1 MVQMDNF
8 QAPEVLAAKPEY
20 SGGDR
25 LMTEVPAVPFEFSK
39 LPKGD
44 PLLNEVYKLRY
55 KVYCDEWEFEKHED
69 HPGGIERDEFDD
81 HSVHFIAKRKS
92 DNLIIG
98 TIRLIKY
105 SAKGFLI
112 EKHCQ
117 IDADL
122 SAYDKSLFGELSRL
136 AVSKEYRKRATDAAY
151 EGKIVDDAEI
161 DNMYGGK
168 RRMENDIVLGL
179 YKCIYR
185 ECLESGQQ
193 YLLAVMA
200 KGLFLL
206 LKRVGI
212 IFEPIG
218 PAQNYHGLRTPY
230 LGRVDAMVERLK
242 NANPL
247 LYNQFLR

>member
-1 MVQMDNF
+1 MID
-8 QAPEVLAAKPEY
+8 AA
-20 SGGDR
+20 
-25 LMTEVPAVPFEFSK
+25 AIPFEFSQ
-39 LPKGD
+39 LPQGD

-55 KVYCDEWEFEKHED
+55 KVYCDEWRFEKPEE
-69 HPGGIERDEFDD
+69 HPGGIEKDEFDD
-81 HSVHFIAKRKS
+81 HSVHFVAKRKS
-92 DNLIIG
+92 DNQMIG

-105 SAKGFLI
+105 SEKGFLI

-117 IDADL
+117 IDTDL
-122 SAYDKSLFGELSRL
+122 SSFDRKLFGELSRL
-136 AVSKEYRKRATDAAY
+136 AVSKEYRRRTTDAAY
-151 EGKIVDDAEI
+151 EGKVVDDAAI
-161 DNMYGGK
+161 DNMYGGQ

-185 ECLESGQQ
+185 ECRESGQQ

-212 IFEPIG
+212 LFEPIG

-230 LGRVDAMVERLK
+230 MGRVDAMVEQLSK
-242 NANPL
+242 INPP
-247 LYNQFLR
+247 LYKEFLR

>member
-1 MVQMDNF
+1 MVQMNDF
-8 QAPEVLAAKPEY
+8 QTPEGFAVNPEY
-20 SGGDR
+20 SGGNR
-25 LMTEVPAVPFEFSK
+25 LMTEVTAVPFEFSK

-55 KVYCDEWEFEKHED
+55 KVYCDEWGFEKPED
-69 HPGGIERDEFDD
+69 HPSGIEKDEFDD
-81 HSVHFIAKRKS
+81 HSVHFIARRKS

-112 EKHCQ
+112 EQHCQ

-122 SAYDKSLFGELSRL
+122 SAFDKTRFGELSRL
-136 AVSKEYRKRATDAAY
+136 AVSKEYRKRTTDAAY
-151 EGKIVDDAEI
+151 EGKIVDDAAI
-161 DNMYGGK
+161 DNMYGGS

-185 ECLESGQQ
+185 ECLEGGQD

-200 KGLFLL
+200 KGLYLL
-206 LKRVGI
+206 LRRVGI

-218 PAQNYHGLRTPY
+218 PTQNYHGLRTPY
-230 LGRVDAMVERLK
+230 LGNVNAMVEQLMK
-242 NANPL
+242 KNPL
-247 LYNQFLR
+247 LYNVFLR